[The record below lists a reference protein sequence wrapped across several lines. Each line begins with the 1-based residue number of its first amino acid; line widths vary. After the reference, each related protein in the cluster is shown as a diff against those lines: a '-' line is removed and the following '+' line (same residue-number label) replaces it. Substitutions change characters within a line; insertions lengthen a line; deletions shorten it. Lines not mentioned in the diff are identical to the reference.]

1 MEFCKIYR
9 QPSRLS
15 THRWLSF
22 DSQVFDKGR
31 IAHNPQGSSAVYQS
45 AMINNDKCSSSSP
58 GIAEAAGLLSRNP
71 IEIDPLVLGFVL
83 ETACDAIYIYDD
95 QRHIIYANAQACKQS
110 GYSKSELLQM
120 NIGNLDAA
128 YPAATPEMF
137 MRFAELG
144 KQTIFESVHRT
155 KSGQL
160 LPVEVSLVTATF
172 KGKIFNS
179 AFVRDISR
187 RMAIMKQS
195 DHLRF
200 ALEHASD
207 AVYLYDRSGQ
217 IHFANARASDVLG
230 YSPDELLNKSIMDLD
245 PLFSENN
252 NLVFWDSSRK
262 VMTRQTLHRKKDG
275 STYPVEIVAT
285 ATSSEGQES
294 AVCFVRDISEQMTAM
309 QAVREGEERF
319 RVIADTS
326 PVALVISEINTG
338 HIRYVNNQAARVFR
352 LTRGEMM
359 NLDYQDVLAF
369 SHVSPQLIESVLE
382 GHEFQNSEV
391 ELLHGDVQTWVS
403 FNTSVL
409 TLEGEQMLYSA
420 LMDVTEAHELSN
432 QLSYQATY
440 DDLTGL
446 VNRREFEDRLQE
458 VIELGAE
465 RQIDNALCY
474 LDLDQ
479 FKVINDTCGHMA
491 GDELL
496 RQLAQLLYKCVR
508 RDDTLARLG
517 GDEFA
522 ILLENCSIENA
533 EKVANNV
540 QEMIRS
546 FRFAWLDSVFTIGIS
561 IGLTQIA
568 RAGETISEVLRRADA
583 ACYAAKKAGRNR
595 LHVFR
600 MDDKEIELRHV
611 EMRWVSRINA
621 ALDEN
626 RFELWSQEIAEIS
639 HHNTQRSQT
648 AEDHFEVLLRMRDI
662 DGTLILP
669 GDFLL
674 AAERYDLASRIDR
687 WVIRV
692 LFKWLS
698 NNQSNMHRL
707 GICTVNL
714 SGQTLGD
721 DGFQQ
726 EVIALVESSSLP
738 AEKICFEITE
748 TAAITNL
755 SSATTF
761 MKRMKAYGCK
771 FSLDDFGRGLSSFAY
786 LKSLPVDF
794 VKIDGFFV
802 KDMLTDTVDYAM
814 VKAII
819 DMAHAMGIKAIA
831 EFVENNEILNALIDL
846 DVDYVQGFG
855 IARPVRLV

>member
-1 MEFCKIYR
+1 MIKKENYSSNV
-9 QPSRLS
+9 SRLPE
-15 THRWLSF
+15 
-22 DSQVFDKGR
+22 G
-31 IAHNPQGSSAVYQS
+31 
-45 AMINNDKCSSSSP
+45 
-58 GIAEAAGLLSRNP
+58 AGLLSRNP
-71 IEIDPLVLGFVL
+71 IEVDPAVLGFVL
-83 ETACDAIYIYDD
+83 ETANDAVYIFDD
-95 QRHIIYANAQACKQS
+95 NRQIVYVNAKACKLS
-110 GYSKSELLQM
+110 GYSKQELLQM
-120 NIGNLDAA
+120 SISDLDTV
-128 YPAATPEMF
+128 YPASTPEMF
-137 MRFAELG
+137 KRRAELG
-144 KQTIFESVHRT
+144 EHTVFESVHRN
-155 KSGQL
+155 KSGQMT
-160 LPVEVSLVTATF
+160 PVEVSLVSSTF
-172 KGKIFNS
+172 SGKIFNS

-187 RMAIMKQS
+187 RVAIMQQS
-195 DHLRF
+195 EHLRF
-200 ALEHASD
+200 ALENASD

-217 IHFANARASDVLG
+217 LHFANATASEVLG
-230 YSPDELLNKSIMDLD
+230 YAREELLTKNIVDLD
-245 PLFSENN
+245 PLFAENN
-252 NLVFWDSSRK
+252 NLVFWDSTRK
-262 VMTRQTLHRKKDG
+262 VMTRQTLHRRKDG
-275 STYPVEIVAT
+275 TTYPVEIVAT
-285 ATSSEGQES
+285 ATSVDGQDS
-294 AVCFVRDISEQMTAM
+294 AVCFVRDISEQIKAQ

-338 HIRYVNNQAARVFR
+338 RIRYVNEQAARLFR

-369 SHVSPQLIESVLE
+369 SHVAPQLIESVLD

-391 ELLHGDVQTWVS
+391 ELRHGDVQTWVS

-409 TLEGEQMLYSA
+409 KLDGEEMLYSA
-420 LMDVTEAHELSN
+420 IMDITEARELSN

-458 VIELGAE
+458 VIELGEE
-465 RQIDNALCY
+465 RQVDNALCY

-496 RQLAQLLYKCVR
+496 RQLSQILYKAVR

-540 QEMIRS
+540 QEMVQA
-546 FRFAWLDSVFTIGIS
+546 FRFVWLDTVFTVGIS

-568 RAGETISEVLRRADA
+568 RSGETISEVLRRADA
-583 ACYAAKKAGRNR
+583 ACYAAKEAGRNR

-600 MDDKEIELRHV
+600 MDDKELELRHV
-611 EMRWVSRINA
+611 EMRWVARINA
-621 ALDEN
+621 ALDEG

-639 HHNTQRSQT
+639 HHDTLHGQT
-648 AEDHFEVLLRMRDI
+648 AEDHFEVLLRMRDV

-669 GDFLL
+669 ADFFP

-687 WVIRV
+687 WVIRA
-692 LFKWLS
+692 LFKWLI
-698 NNQSNMHRL
+698 NNQSVMRRL
-707 GICTVNL
+707 GICAVNL
-714 SGQTLGD
+714 SGQTLSD
-721 DGFQQ
+721 EGFQQ
-726 EVIALVESSSLP
+726 EVITLLEHSDVP

-761 MKRMKAYGCK
+761 MMRVKAHGCK

-802 KDMLTDTVDYAM
+802 KDMLTDPVDHAM

-819 DMAHAMGIKAIA
+819 DMAHAMGKKAIA
-831 EFVENNEILNALIDL
+831 EFVEDNEILNALIDL
-846 DVDYVQGFG
+846 DVDYVQGYG
-855 IARPVRLV
+855 IARPIRLT